1 MWFTML
7 CNLDPNGIE
16 NRKVSKKRKKKK
28 QPFVS
33 DGPDWVYFFDGHDK
47 LMGYQNWTFP
57 VAVYGCL
64 DTFSHHMKFIFVW
77 NSNSDPQ
84 IIGQQYIKHL
94 YLTRR
99 LSNFVRLDRG
109 TETGKLAAIHTFLC
123 GNVGDMEDPTDSVI
137 FGPSTSN
144 NIEHWWRDLHEG
156 MKPYFKH
163 QLSELLS
170 SRDYDP
176 HCLVYRSML
185 SYIFIPLLQRECDV
199 FVDLWNSHRI

>member
-1 MWFTML
+1 
-7 CNLDPNGIE
+7 
-16 NRKVSKKRKKKK
+16 
-28 QPFVS
+28 
-33 DGPDWVYFFDGHDK
+33 
-47 LMGYQNWTFP
+47 MGYQNWTFP

-64 DTFSHHMKFIFVW
+64 DTFSRHMKFIFVW
-77 NSNSDPQ
+77 NSNSDPL

-144 NIEHWWRDLHEG
+144 KIERWWRDPHER
-156 MKPYFKH
+156 MELYFEH
-163 QLSELLS
+163 QHL
-170 SRDYDP
+170 
-176 HCLVYRSML
+176 
-185 SYIFIPLLQRECDV
+185 
-199 FVDLWNSHRI
+199 